1 MILTHSYDSDTRLIK
16 STSSHSYAY
25 HTQHIPV
32 CQRSRM
38 QQPTCTILRVRS
50 PQDAQVIFHA
60 VYVGV
65 LPMVTRRLDTEERRA
80 IASGSV
86 FVWEERGPNPEA
98 TGLGIERWTDGK
110 RQVVSQSH
118 NPYLPEFLFYQE
130 KDPEPVDVELNSDS
144 DTTLGSGSRSRNNFR
159 QEPVRSSLVKQTYSV
174 YVDTSRGRRKWHLIA
189 YFTADTADDLRTEA
203 PVTTQPGTV
212 CRETSQTIPRLINN
226 SLHTLHQRA
235 CSIQAFRAQFHW
247 VVMDPAVYRVW
258 IEKDRRL
265 HHWFTFKTFL
275 RRGGIQWTRR
285 YS

>member
-1 MILTHSYDSDTRLIK
+1 
-16 STSSHSYAY
+16 
-25 HTQHIPV
+25 
-32 CQRSRM
+32 M

-118 NPYLPEFLFYQE
+118 NPWGPSRVRDEFLFYQE

-189 YFTADTADDLRTEA
+189 YFTADTADDLRTVTEIPELARLDVPVGKYRSARHNPARHRVHRDEPSHTPSHQQFA
-203 PVTTQPGTV
+203 PYPSPTRLFNPGFQ
-212 CRETSQTIPRLINN
+212 STIPLGGDGPRGVP
-226 SLHTLHQRA
+226 SLDRKGQTLA
-235 CSIQAFRAQFHW
+235 
-247 VVMDPAVYRVW
+247 PLVYLQNLPPP
-258 IEKDRRL
+258 RRHPVDEEIL
-265 HHWFTFKTFL
+265 MTLYPSLT
-275 RRGGIQWTRR
+275 
-285 YS
+285 